1 MSQPAGQI
9 QARVI
14 SDYAAIILEKRLMD
28 AKQRKAIAQNSR
40 LNYLVDCGVSPEEI
54 HRELKRLKIGFIERI
69 IRKRNYGKT
78 TQRG

>member
-9 QARVI
+9 QTRVI

-40 LNYLVDCGVSPEEI
+40 LNYLIDAGVSPEEI
-54 HRELKRLKIGFIERI
+54 QGELKRLKIGFIERI
-69 IRKRNYGKT
+69 IAKRNGKT
-78 TQRG
+78 T

>member
-9 QARVI
+9 QTRVI

-40 LNYLVDCGVSPEEI
+40 LNYLIDAGVSPEEI
-54 HRELKRLKIGFIERI
+54 QGELKRLKIGFIERI
-69 IRKRNYGKT
+69 ITKRKNDKT
-78 TQRG
+78 T